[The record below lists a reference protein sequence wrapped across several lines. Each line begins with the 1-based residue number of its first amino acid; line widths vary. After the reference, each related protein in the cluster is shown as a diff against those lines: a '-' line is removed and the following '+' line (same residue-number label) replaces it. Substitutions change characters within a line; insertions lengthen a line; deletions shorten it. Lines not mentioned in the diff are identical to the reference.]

1 MTIEAW
7 QENERDNQIPM
18 VYNSINRNEH
28 HIIISKWIKFVSNQN
43 EQVSYNKQMDNV
55 RFQPK
60 YVTPVDNEK
69 QYFMEG
75 CGLVRRYVVWS
86 QKYRDALAFVD
97 MVWHMSRE
105 EKERKENR
113 NLTSTHDLWFSF
125 CKLWFSKVQPE
136 KFWLSHA
143 YPTNWIHIV

>member
-1 MTIEAW
+1 
-7 QENERDNQIPM
+7 M

-75 CGLVRRYVVWS
+75 CGLVRRYVV
-86 QKYRDALAFVD
+86 
-97 MVWHMSRE
+97 
-105 EKERKENR
+105 
-113 NLTSTHDLWFSF
+113 
-125 CKLWFSKVQPE
+125 
-136 KFWLSHA
+136 
-143 YPTNWIHIV
+143 